1 MYRSSYSEVLQE
13 APKFTRAN
21 ERAVILHSI
30 WLLELADNAGPKSR
44 EAVEAL
50 LFLRRLWEFFII
62 ELGQSENQLPPK
74 LCADLISVGIGLL
87 REAEA
92 IRRGES
98 SDFASL
104 KEISQSIADAL
115 L

>member
-1 MYRSSYSEVLQE
+1 MYRSLYSEVIE
-13 APKFTRAN
+13 DDPRFARGN
-21 ERAVILHSI
+21 ERAVILRSI
-30 WLLELADNAGPKSR
+30 RLLERAEKAGPNSR

-62 ELGQSENQLPPK
+62 ELGQTENQLPMK
-74 LCADLISVGIGLL
+74 LRADLISVGIGLL
-87 REAEA
+87 KEVEA
-92 IRRGES
+92 IGLGKS

-115 L
+115 Q